1 MISYCL
7 NCGTTKEVHGAP
19 PTFVCPGQSKKDVPT
34 LHFEAQREAIREIGE
49 KEREINMIRNDHET
63 DSLRKDVL
71 PRFDTGATRNLAE
84 NLSWAAGFFD
94 GEGSTSCTKN
104 NGKVDA
110 RLQVSVGQ
118 KDYRGEVS
126 PALLRFFGAMGC
138 GHIYHKAHYSR
149 DMNQHQFQACSYGD
163 VVECLRKM
171 WPYLS
176 QPKKDQAR
184 VAITRYGKA
193 RGGETTINGLE

>member
-1 MISYCL
+1 MQYYSEGELHNGWRFCL
-7 NCGTTKEVHGAP
+7 NCGMPQSSHISMPNGLACPVVLRNVLPDGVALAEKDGKKMTGA
-19 PTFVCPGQSKKDVPT
+19 
-34 LHFEAQREAIREIGE
+34 E
-49 KEREINMIRNDHET
+49 M
-63 DSLRKDVL
+63 LRK
-71 PRFDTGATRNLAE
+71 FSTGATRNLDE